1 MKVDSRGGRIGRHR
15 RVTVIP
21 LALALAFSALVG
33 FAAKPYEYRSADR
46 GQVNPVKGDAGL
58 VIMPAAFLREY
69 DPITLLYDR
78 DMHAGP
84 GPQDKPEPFLAL
96 KPAHPGE
103 YRWLDPRTLEFR
115 PAVPWKPMQ
124 SYTVKASGQTKVLSS
139 LLSPPIGIT
148 PAAGSEGLDPF
159 SRIEIEFSQPV
170 DPAVLAKLVTFEAV
184 RLPGIEGN
192 NARIYGSSDYRIKV
206 SERSGARSARY
217 AFVFAR
223 PFANGLRIRT
233 VVRLASDPGLSD
245 ARRVYHC
252 DTRRDFTIDRAGTFD
267 APFTLNAAGAAYGR
281 DQAVRLSQE
290 AALFVDFSAAPASLS
305 LSQVKSLLNFS
316 PAPRRMDWSLSGSR
330 LTVKLAVDQERLYQ
344 VTLSPTDIED
354 AYGRK
359 LRIDKPSS
367 FFAYQPVDKTY
378 ARWGLGRGLVERHGP
393 QHFPLLVNGV
403 KSLDLRVYKID
414 PRHRAFWPFPT
425 SPVRVNEAEAP
436 PGPGEEPAEE
446 ASIFAPLSGW
456 ELARHLRM
464 LGSPPYSA
472 VLDLDAG
479 GVSRFKSVDMK
490 PVLAK
495 VSGPD
500 KPGTYLVG
508 FRPLDGSTERSYIRL
523 QVTDLAVSSVESKR
537 EMVVAVT
544 SLATGRPVPDAEVTL
559 ESLKENRFTAFLSGR
574 TDGGG
579 FFRVA
584 HASLPWDSTRHHRMN
599 RVVVRKDEDMLVL
612 DCRPSEAPP
621 EFANNH
627 WGGRGGAW
635 FGWLSDP
642 PYDAKQDRMPA
653 AFVFTD
659 RPIYRPGETVYFK
672 GMARTLVEGR
682 ILAPDT
688 GARFSVVIHD
698 PSGGKHEFPSRL
710 SAWNTFNDSLV
721 REDLPTG
728 EYQVQL
734 IRVHPETGPSV
745 IASTAFAIEAYR
757 IPKFEIKLS
766 GPEKAPND
774 RPVPIKLNA
783 SYYAGG
789 KVAGQN
795 VAWRVTSYPHAYR
808 PEGLSGYILSTDNRY
823 GGVEE
828 ERQQG
833 AQEQSD
839 VTDDNGQSVLAVNP
853 QSATGGNPRKY
864 VIEAMVT
871 DVDEQT
877 VSQRFS
883 FTALPPFMLGFKA
896 ERHVTGSS
904 AIKAEV
910 IAMGVS
916 GAFEAGHRVSVQLKK
931 MSWISYLQ
939 ETDFSRGKPRYRT
952 QETSDLVAEKTVTTG
967 KSPAPVE
974 FAGQEPGVYVL
985 EVTARDRLG
994 RVQTVKADIY
1004 LAGSKPVTW
1013 KRSDPYRFETVP
1025 DKVSYRPGQ
1034 EARILLKSPFQKG
1047 TALAVIER
1055 PDESL
1060 DYRWIEIAD
1069 GQGSLALTITGEMAP
1084 RIPVSFLLMRP
1095 RIGPEKRLPE
1105 GTTVDAAR
1113 PQTVANTTWLKVE
1126 QMANQVKVGLEHPQ
1140 TARPGTLMDLKVSLK
1155 DAQGAP
1161 RSGEVALWLV
1171 DEAVLALAREKPL
1184 DPLPAFTPDVR
1195 SRISLR
1201 DSRNLILGDLRLSEN
1216 PGGDGEGTGGE
1227 DLFGKVTVRKNFKT
1241 VPYWN
1246 PSLQVDKAGTAS
1258 VRIPLSDDLSNF
1270 SVRAVAVSGQDRFGV
1285 GTSRLRVRLP
1295 VVVQPALP
1303 RFVRYGDR
1311 FRAGGVARVVEGAGG
1326 PSAYNVTAKGL
1337 RPESPVSGEIVLDAI
1352 KPLPLKP
1359 EFTVLETGFD
1369 AMGRPLLD
1377 SVTVS
1382 IAVERKSDKAAD
1394 AFRVAL
1400 PLLADRALE
1409 EDIRIVEV
1417 KPDKPLSLPALPDG
1431 ARPGTLTRHLLVSE
1445 GMGLLKAVAAMSMLV
1460 RYPHGCTE
1468 QQISRAFPAL
1478 LYRDLW
1484 ARYGLEAPIPDIRSN
1499 LAAVMGQL
1507 AQSQASD
1514 GLFGYWPGAAGHVY
1528 LTAYAVEFLAEVKR
1542 ANETSK
1548 AGYAFDEGIY
1558 KKALEALERG
1568 LSSDYARFV
1577 DGYRYYERSLALSAL
1592 AKAGKLDVGYARQ
1605 LAAQRDEVDL
1615 QSQAR
1620 IYEALQRDPGA
1631 LKAESADLKRKLW
1644 AQTVFKLDN
1653 GKEVF
1658 GGLQQRSFRVG
1669 ARVHADEITALA
1681 GMVSAFSSAPERPE
1695 KLPLLVRELVALG
1708 TGDGW
1713 GTTQANSLALQA
1725 MRNFLAVPMEKGRT
1739 SGTFACGA
1747 ASEAIALDA
1756 SKGAL
1761 ALRCADAGKAGL
1773 TMAAGGKHGSW
1784 QVRYSQRYLPA
1795 RPGSQAP
1802 AVQKGFV
1809 VKREFIFVDAKGDRR
1824 LAVDSAGIPFAMRAG
1839 DILEE
1844 HIQVQNP
1851 KDRLYVAVTA
1861 PFAAGLEYMNPR
1873 LETSGEEAKPKG
1885 ATTHAGDYQAFGDD
1899 KLVFYFDSMPAGTY
1913 DFHYRL
1919 RATVEGEFSHPS
1931 ARAEMMYDMATF
1943 GSSPGA
1949 KIVVK
1954 DR

>member
-1 MKVDSRGGRIGRHR
+1 MGVRLL
-15 RVTVIP
+15 
-21 LALALAFSALVG
+21 LALALSAVAG
-33 FAAKPYEYRSADR
+33 SAARPYEYQPADR
-46 GQVNPVKGDAGL
+46 SQVGRVKGDAGL
-58 VIMPAAFLREY
+58 VIMPAAFLREF

-84 GPQDKPEPFLAL
+84 GPQDKPEPFLSL

-124 SYTVKASGQTKVLSS
+124 AYTVKAAGQTKVLTS
-139 LLSPPIGIT
+139 LLSPPIGIH
-148 PAAGSEGLDPF
+148 PAPGSEGLDPF
-159 SRIEIEFSQPV
+159 SRIEIEFSQTV

-206 SERSGARSARY
+206 SERSGAQSAKY
-217 AFVFAR
+217 SFVFPR

-233 VVRLASDPGLSD
+233 IVRLASDPGLSD

-252 DTRRDFTIDRAGTFD
+252 DTRRDFTIDRAGTYG
-267 APFTLNAAGAAYGR
+267 AAFTLNAAGAAYGR
-281 DQAVRLSQE
+281 DQAARLTQDGVV
-290 AALFVDFSAAPASLS
+290 FVDFSSAPASLS

-344 VTLSPTDIED
+344 VILSPADIED
-354 AYGRK
+354 AFGRK
-359 LRIDKPSS
+359 LRMDKPSS
-367 FFAYQPVDKTY
+367 FFAYQPVDRTY
-378 ARWGLGRGLVERHGP
+378 ARWGQGRGMVERHGP

-403 KSLDLRVYKID
+403 KSLDLRVYRID
-414 PRHRAFWPFPT
+414 PRHRAFWPFPS
-425 SPVRVNEAEAP
+425 SPVRVDEAEAP
-436 PGPGEEPAEE
+436 PGPGEEPPEE
-446 ASIFAPLSGW
+446 GSLFAPLSGW
-456 ELARHLRM
+456 DMARHLKM
-464 LGSPPYSA
+464 LGSPHYSA

-479 GVSRFKSVDMK
+479 GVSRFKSVDLK

-500 KPGTYLVG
+500 RPGTYLVG
-508 FRPLDGSTERSYIRL
+508 FRTLDGATERSYIRL

-537 EMVVAVT
+537 EMVIAVT
-544 SLATGRPVPDAEVTL
+544 SLATGRPVKDAEVIL
-559 ESLKENRFTAFLSGR
+559 ESLQGKSFTAFRTGR

-579 FFRVA
+579 LLKVS
-584 HASLPWDSTRHHRMN
+584 HASLPRDSTRVHQMR
-599 RVVVRKDEDMLVL
+599 RVIVRKDDDIMVL

-635 FGWLSDP
+635 LGWLADR
-642 PYDAKQDRMPA
+642 PYDARQDRIPA
-653 AFVFTD
+653 AFLFTD

-672 GMARTLVEGR
+672 GMARTLAEGS

-688 GARFSVVIHD
+688 GARLSVAIHD

-710 SAWNTFNDSLV
+710 SPWNTFSDSLV
-721 REDLPTG
+721 PKDLPTG
-728 EYQVQL
+728 EYQAQL
-734 IRVHPETGPSV
+734 IRVHPGTGPSV
-745 IASTAFAIEAYR
+745 IASTAFAVEAYR
-757 IPKFEIKLS
+757 IPRFEVKLQ

-774 RPVPIKLNA
+774 RPVSIKLNA
-783 SYYAGG
+783 AYYAGG

-795 VAWRVTSYPHAYR
+795 VAWRVTAYPFAYR

-828 ERQQG
+828 ESRQG

-853 QSATGGNPRKY
+853 QSAVGGNPRKY
-864 VIEAMVT
+864 VIEATVT

-883 FTALPPFMLGFKA
+883 FTALPPFLLGFKA

-904 AIKAEV
+904 SIKAEV
-910 IAMGVS
+910 MAMGVG
-916 GAFEAGHRVSVQLKK
+916 GAFEAGHRVSVQLRK

-939 ETDFSRGKPRYRT
+939 ETDFSRGKPKYRT
-952 QETSDLVAEKTVTTG
+952 EESSDLVAEKTVTTG
-967 KSPAPVE
+967 KSPVPVE
-974 FAGQEPGVYVL
+974 FAGREPGVYLL
-985 EVTARDRLG
+985 ELTARDRLG

-1004 LAGSKPVTW
+1004 LAGDRPVTW
-1013 KRSDPYRFETVP
+1013 KRSDPHRFETVP
-1025 DKVSYRPGQ
+1025 DRTAYQPGQ

-1047 TALAVIER
+1047 VALGVIER
-1055 PDESL
+1055 PDETL
-1060 DYRWIEIAD
+1060 EYRWIEIAD
-1069 GQGSLALTITGEMAP
+1069 GQGSLALTVTAEMAP

-1095 RIGPEKRLPE
+1095 RIGPEKRLPD
-1105 GTTVDAAR
+1105 GNTVDAAR

-1126 QMANQVKVGLEHPQ
+1126 QSANRVKVSLEHPQ
-1140 TARPGTLMDLKVSLK
+1140 TARPGTSLDLKVSLK
-1155 DAQGAP
+1155 DALGAP

-1171 DEAVLALAREKPL
+1171 DEAVLSLAKEKTI
-1184 DPLPAFTPDVR
+1184 DPLPAFTPEVR

-1216 PGGDGEGTGGE
+1216 PGGDGGGMGGLD

-1246 PSLQVDKAGTAS
+1246 PSLLVDKTGTAS
-1258 VRIPLSDDLSNF
+1258 VRIPLSDDLSNY

-1285 GTSRLRVRLP
+1285 GTSRLKVRLP

-1311 FRAGGVARVVEGAGG
+1311 FRAGGVARVVEGDGG
-1326 PSAYNVTAKGL
+1326 PATFTVTAKGL
-1337 RPESPVSGEIVLDAI
+1337 RPETPVSGNIVLDGS

-1359 EFTVLETGFD
+1359 GFTVLETGFD

-1409 EDIRIVEV
+1409 EEIRMVEV
-1417 KPDKPLSLPALPDG
+1417 KPDKPLLIPVLPDG

-1445 GMGLLKAVAAMSMLV
+1445 GMGLLKAVGAMSMLV

-1484 ARYGLEAPIPDIRSN
+1484 ARYGLEAPIPDIRGN
-1499 LAAVMGQL
+1499 VAAVTGRL
-1507 AQSQASD
+1507 AQSQSSD
-1514 GLFGYWPGAAGHVY
+1514 GLFGYWPGAEGHVY

-1548 AGYAFDEGIY
+1548 AGYAFDDGMY
-1558 KKALEALERG
+1558 RKALEALERG
-1568 LSSDYARFV
+1568 LRSDYARFA
-1577 DGYRYYERSLALSAL
+1577 DGYRFYERSLALSAL
-1592 AKAGKLDVGYARQ
+1592 AKAGKLDVGYARE
-1605 LAAQRDEVDL
+1605 LAAQKDEVDV

-1620 IYEALQRDPGA
+1620 IYEALQKNRDA
-1631 LKAESADLKRKLW
+1631 LKSEGAALKQKLW
-1644 AQTVFKLDN
+1644 AQTVFKLDK

-1658 GGLQQRSFRVG
+1658 AGLQQRSFRVG
-1669 ARVHADEITALA
+1669 AKVHADEITALS
-1681 GMVSAFSSAPERPE
+1681 GMVSAFSAAPDRPE

-1708 TGDGW
+1708 GGDGW
-1713 GTTQANSLALQA
+1713 GTTHANSLALQA
-1725 MRNFLAVPMEKGRT
+1725 MRNFLSVPMEKGMS
-1739 SGTFACGA
+1739 SGTLACGG
-1747 ASEAIALDA
+1747 ASEAVALDA
-1756 SKGAL
+1756 SRGAL
-1761 ALRCADAGKAGL
+1761 SLRCADAGKAEL
-1773 TMAAGGKHGSW
+1773 RLAPGGKHTSW

-1795 RPGSQAP
+1795 RPGSQSP

-1824 LAVDSAGIPFAMRAG
+1824 RAVDSAGIPFAMAPG

-1851 KDRLYVAVTA
+1851 KHRLYVAVTA
-1861 PFAAGLEYMNPR
+1861 PFAAGLEYMNPS
-1873 LETSGEEAKPKG
+1873 LETAGEEAKPKG
-1885 ATTHAGDYQAFGDD
+1885 ATTHAGDYQAFEDD
-1899 KLVFYFDSMPAGTY
+1899 KLVFYFDQMQAGTY
-1913 DFHYRL
+1913 DFHFRL

-1943 GSSPGA
+1943 GASPGA
-1949 KIVVK
+1949 KIAVK